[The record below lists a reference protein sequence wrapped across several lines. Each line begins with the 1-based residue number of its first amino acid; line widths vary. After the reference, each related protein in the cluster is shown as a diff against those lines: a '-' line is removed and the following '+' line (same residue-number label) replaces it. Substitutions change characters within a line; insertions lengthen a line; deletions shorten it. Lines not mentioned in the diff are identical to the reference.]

1 LVPVPFALAE
11 LQASVLQFLPTPP
24 LTPGLV
30 ELLKRDNVVSA
41 AAKREGRTLERSESS
56 RLQSRR
62 SSRRISGAFAVEGN
76 VNVAFARPGQPVAE
90 SVERR
95 AGAEGNVHQQSTPW
109 TQIRKRV
116 TQALDRVRQVRRQT
130 PKVGDR
136 MKSALAR

>member
-1 LVPVPFALAE
+1 VPVPFALAE

-24 LTPGLV
+24 LTPGQV
-30 ELLKRDNVVSA
+30 EVLKRDNVVSA
-41 AAKREGRTLERSESS
+41 PLPSGRVERLKRSESS

-95 AGAEGNVHQQSTPW
+95 AGAEGNVDQQSTPR
-109 TQIRKRV
+109 TQIRKHV
-116 TQALDRVRQVRRQT
+116 TQALDRLRQVRRQT